1 MDDETRLWLWILIAA
16 LQIIF
21 IIWAYT
27 DAVRKVG
34 KNGKLSGV
42 TPGQW
47 VILLIIL
54 WWLALIS
61 YLLVCRDETKRQPDN
76 SIKPPKKDRKKANK
90 RN

>member
-1 MDDETRLWLWILIAA
+1 MDDETRLWMWILIAA

-34 KNGKLSGV
+34 KKGKLSGV

-76 SIKPPKKDRKKANK
+76 SIKPKKKDRKKANK

>member
-1 MDDETRLWLWILIAA
+1 MDDETRIWLWILLAA

-27 DAVRKVG
+27 DAVAKVG
-34 KNGKLSGV
+34 KKGKISRV

-47 VILLIIL
+47 AVLLLIL
-54 WWLALIS
+54 WLLGVIS
-61 YLLVCRDETKRQPDN
+61 YLLVRKDESNWEPDKYVKK
-76 SIKPPKKDRKKANK
+76 SKKDGKNTRK

>member
-1 MDDETRLWLWILIAA
+1 MDDETRLWVYILIVA

-27 DAVRKVG
+27 DAVVKVG
-34 KNGKLSGV
+34 KKGKLSGV
-42 TPGQW
+42 TPNQW

-61 YLLVCRDETKRQPDN
+61 YLLVSRDESKRQPDN
-76 SIKPPKKDRKKANK
+76 TIKPKKKDRKKSNK